1 MEDKM
6 ASKNNTQS
14 LTVNN
19 VPLMVMQQRINE
31 LFDNFLDDWDILP
44 FASEFSSF
52 PSFDVVD
59 TEKEIIVKAE
69 LPEID
74 EQNIKVE
81 ISGNNLTIH
90 VIESK
95 ETEEQE
101 GEEYFKEESFGS
113 FSRIITM
120 PFEIEEDKIKAI
132 FSEGVL
138 VITLQKPKEKI
149 HQPKMVSIL
158 H

>member
-1 MEDKM
+1 M
-6 ASKNNTQS
+6 ASKNTPQS

-19 VPLMVMQQRINE
+19 VPLMVMHQRISE

-44 FASEFSSF
+44 FASESSSF
-52 PSFDVVD
+52 LSFNVLDQ
-59 TEKEIIVKAE
+59 EKEIIVKAE
-69 LPEID
+69 LSDID

-90 VIESK
+90 GTESK
-95 ETEEQE
+95 ETEGQE
-101 GEEYFKEESFGS
+101 DVGYFKEVSFES
-113 FSRIITM
+113 FSRTVSV

-138 VITLQKPKEKI
+138 VITIQKPAEKV
-149 HQPKMVSIL
+149 HQSKMISIL